1 MSNAR
6 KRANYYLLWSSIIV
20 VLIEMDDEMKGI
32 PIRIPTIEKKL
43 KNLKSGLEKN
53 SERIHALFS
62 GLEDK
67 QEELQ
72 YFRIV
77 NIIEKLMESAYDFD
91 KFSDRLGIIEKA
103 MNGELALIDEETF
116 NRFRNESNI

>member
-1 MSNAR
+1 MSKAR
-6 KRANYYLLWSSIIV
+6 KKANYYLLWSSIIV
-20 VLIEMDDEMKGI
+20 VMIEMDDEMKGI

-62 GLEDK
+62 GVDDK

-77 NIIEKLMESAYDFD
+77 NIIEKLLLSAGDYDQ
-91 KFSDRLGIIEKA
+91 FSDKLGIIEKA
-103 MNGELALIDEETF
+103 FDKEIAIIDQETF
-116 NRFRNESNI
+116 NRLRNESN

>member
-1 MSNAR
+1 MSNSR
-6 KRANYYLLWSSIIV
+6 KKANYYLLWSAIIEV
-20 VLIEMDDEMKGI
+20 MLDMDNEMKGI
-32 PIRIPTIEKKL
+32 SIRIPTIEQKL
-43 KNLKSGLEKN
+43 KNLKAGLEKN

-62 GLEDK
+62 SVEDK

-72 YFRIV
+72 YHRIV

-103 MNGELALIDEETF
+103 MNGEYTIIDEETF
-116 NRFRNESNI
+116 NKIKHESNI

>member
-20 VLIEMDDEMKGI
+20 VLLEMDDEMKGI
-32 PIRIPTIEKKL
+32 SIRIPTIEQKL
-43 KNLKSGLEKN
+43 KNLKAGLEKN
-53 SERIHALFS
+53 SEKIHALFS

-72 YFRIV
+72 YYRIV
-77 NIIEKLMESAYDFD
+77 NIIESLMKSAEDYDQ
-91 KFSDRLGIIEKA
+91 FSDKLGIIEKA
-103 MNGELALIDEETF
+103 FSGQLEIIDTETF
-116 NRFRNESNI
+116 NRLKNESK

>member
-1 MSNAR
+1 MSKAR

-20 VLIEMDDEMKGI
+20 VLLEMDDEMKGI

-43 KNLKSGLEKN
+43 KNLKAGLEKN
-53 SERIHALFS
+53 SEKIHALFS

-72 YFRIV
+72 YYRIV
-77 NIIEKLMESAYDFD
+77 NIIERLMKSAEDYDQ
-91 KFSDRLGIIEKA
+91 FSDKLGIIEKA
-103 MNGELALIDEETF
+103 FDKELVLIDQETF
-116 NRFRNESNI
+116 NRLKNESK